1 MKWIYEEAWRP
12 TQRRALAVLA
22 AGAAIASGC
31 AKDSSSAR
39 SLAPP
44 DAVPEVA
51 QVGGGNLEVGVRLG
65 SLRGQRLVG
74 GFSISKYPTS
84 VAEYERCVLA
94 GACEA
99 PRSDVPECA
108 LGHLGVDGATFETA
122 RGESESRAQ
131 RP

>member
-1 MKWIYEEAWRP
+1 MKWMYEEAWRP
-12 TQRRALAVLA
+12 TRRRALAVLV
-22 AGAAIASGC
+22 AGAAIASDC

-51 QVGGGNLEVGVRLG
+51 QVGGGSLEVGVHLG
-65 SLRGQRLVG
+65 SLRGQRLIG
-74 GFSISKYPTS
+74 SFAISNYPTS
-84 VAEYERCVLA
+84 VAEYDRCVLA

-108 LGHLGVDGATFETA
+108 LGHLGIDG
-122 RGESESRAQ
+122 S
-131 RP
+131 